1 MQLKFNANPQNE
13 GELNAPTQQSA
24 VVRAPGART
33 REAALPKAIRT
44 RINQLAHHS
53 GQRHEAQVKA
63 ALLDS
68 MKHLMATGASLAELT
83 DAMDRHEAADG
94 P

>member
-1 MQLKFNANPQNE
+1 M
-13 GELNAPTQQSA
+13 NAPTQQTG

-33 REAALPKAIRT
+33 REAAVPKAIRT

-68 MKHLMATGASLAELT
+68 IKHLMATGAGLADLT
-83 DAMDRHEAADG
+83 AAMARHEAADG